1 MCEEVKNDEISEN
14 KSEKTCILKNSKC
27 MKYVLWVILA
37 VAAAG
42 LLSFKYSLVSTENNV
57 YRINRITGD
66 VQLIKGSRFVD
77 IDKIG
82 KSGVSQI
89 KTMEEVALPQKDI
102 KCNLE
107 ILWRNDNLYYTF
119 SASPYSGELKKLREG
134 SYFDSINKGFDIE
147 LYDENK
153 FVIAHIPVKINEM
166 TGVVDESGKPSELLK
181 KGKINLSYE
190 DMKLVKD
197 WSTTWNF

>member
-14 KSEKTCILKNSKC
+14 KPEKTCNLKNSKC
-27 MKYVLWVILA
+27 MKYVLCVILA

-89 KTMEEVALPQKDI
+89 KTMEEVALPQKNI

-134 SYFDSINKGFDIE
+134 SYFDSINKGFDINP
-147 LYDENK
+147 LTPA
-153 FVIAHIPVKINEM
+153 FFASSSISVQ
-166 TGVVDESGKPSELLK
+166 S
-181 KGKINLSYE
+181 
-190 DMKLVKD
+190 
-197 WSTTWNF
+197 